1 MFFYYY
7 RSLMTKYT
15 PWRPATTITGPNDAS
30 GVVWAIS
37 KLFFFFF
44 HVVSILTTTFRYY
57 MWFKEKEWPREGID
71 DRKRAISIFV
81 FFCVLSILTI
91 IFKLPPR
98 PPPTRSQT
106 RRWCFL
112 FFFWVARP
120 STHPHK
126 GPNDISFGP
135 WVSFDLYFDLY
146 MHIITIF
153 YKYLNT
159 FINHTDD

>member
-1 MFFYYY
+1 MEASDDDNGPKRRVWRRLGPRLFFFFFLRIFLILTNVFLVYIAC
-7 RSLMTKYT
+7 RLHNTRQAVRWKA
-15 PWRPATTITGPNDAS
+15 ATTKTGSNDAS

-98 PPPTRSQT
+98 PPPTRLHM
-106 RRWCFL
+106 RRWCF
-112 FFFWVARP
+112 FFF
-120 STHPHK
+120 
-126 GPNDISFGP
+126 F
-135 WVSFDLYFDLY
+135 L
-146 MHIITIF
+146 
-153 YKYLNT
+153 
-159 FINHTDD
+159 